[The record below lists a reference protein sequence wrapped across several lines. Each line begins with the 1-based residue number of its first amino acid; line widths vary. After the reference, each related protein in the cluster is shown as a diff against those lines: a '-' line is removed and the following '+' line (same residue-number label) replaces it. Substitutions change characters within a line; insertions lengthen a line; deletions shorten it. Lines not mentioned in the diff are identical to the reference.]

1 MQLFQLLLAT
11 FAGLPAQGGLNSQ
24 NTKMIQ
30 RIQSVFLLLLALCM
44 IAVLFLPL
52 WHKADPNT
60 GQELVLTAT
69 SYAYNFQVKDPRNGL
84 AAPANV
90 WLIAVF
96 AVLSA
101 AVALFEIFQFRN
113 RFLQLK
119 LGMLNLLLIL
129 CTIGA
134 GFYFSN
140 LGEQMLNIKM
150 LGTYQAGFY
159 LPTLALMLN
168 LLANRFIRRDEQLVR
183 SMDRLR

>member
-1 MQLFQLLLAT
+1 
-11 FAGLPAQGGLNSQ
+11 
-24 NTKMIQ
+24 MIQ

-52 WHKADPNT
+52 WHKADPTT
-60 GQELVLTAT
+60 GQELTMTALGFSYNKPGAGLTPPGAVWVI
-69 SYAYNFQVKDPRNGL
+69 AAL
-84 AAPANV
+84 AAA
-90 WLIAVF
+90 
-96 AVLSA
+96 SA

-134 GFYFSN
+134 GFYFST
-140 LGEQMLNIKM
+140 LGEQALNVKM
-150 LGTYQAGFY
+150 LGSYQAGFY
-159 LPTLALMLN
+159 LPTLALLLN
-168 LLANRFIRRDEQLVR
+168 VLAGRFIRRDEQLVR